1 MKNPQYAAVKV
12 PATITALFWLTKVL
26 TTAMGESLSDY
37 LAVTSLIALALLGFF
52 GLIAAL
58 WWQLRGERFRAPA
71 YWTAVS
77 MVAVT
82 GTIAADALHVV
93 LGIPYVVSTVF
104 YAVVLAVVFWAWYRT
119 EGTLSIHSI
128 DTRRRELFYWAT
140 VMVTFALG
148 TATGDLAAST
158 LRLGYRDAGVV
169 FAVLI
174 VIPLVAWRAGRNAV
188 ACFWSAYVLT
198 RPLGASFA
206 DWVGK
211 PHSRTGLG
219 FGDGTVSALLIV
231 AIVLLVTWGIRVGDG
246 VPPDDE
252 TPVGGELDSLAG

>member
-1 MKNPQYAAVKV
+1 VRNRQYAAVKV
-12 PATITALFWLTKVL
+12 PAAITALFWLTKVL

-37 LAVTSLIALALLGFF
+37 LAVTSLIALALLGVL
-52 GLIAAL
+52 GLVAAL
-58 WWQLRGERFRAPA
+58 WWQLRGDRFRAPA
-71 YWTAVS
+71 YWIAVS

-93 LGIPYVVSTVF
+93 LGVPYVASTLF
-104 YAVVLAVVFWAWYRT
+104 YAVILALVFWVWHRT

-128 DTRRRELFYWAT
+128 DTPRRELFYWAT

-158 LRLGYRDAGVV
+158 MHLGYRDAGLV
-169 FAVLI
+169 FAVMI
-174 VIPLVAWRAGRNAV
+174 AVPLVAWRLGRSAV

-198 RPLGASFA
+198 CPLGASFA
-206 DWVGK
+206 DWAGK

-219 FGDGTVSALLIV
+219 FGDGTVSVVLIATIVVLV
-231 AIVLLVTWGIRVGDG
+231 AWATRVDDG
-246 VPPDDE
+246 VPPDDRTRAE
-252 TPVGGELDSLAG
+252 GELDSLAG

>member
-1 MKNPQYAAVKV
+1 MKNQQYAAVKV

-37 LAVTSLIALALLGFF
+37 LAVTSLIALALLGVL
-52 GLIAAL
+52 GLLAAL
-58 WWQLRGERFRAPA
+58 WWQLRGDRFRAPA

-82 GTIAADALHVV
+82 GTIAADTLHVV
-93 LGIPYVVSTVF
+93 LGVPYVASTLF
-104 YAVVLAVVFWAWYRT
+104 YAVVLALVFWAWHRT

-128 DTRRRELFYWAT
+128 DTPRRELFYWAT

-158 LRLGYRDAGVV
+158 MHLGYRDAGLV
-169 FAVLI
+169 FTVLI
-174 VIPLVAWRAGRNAV
+174 AIPLVAWRAGRSAV

-211 PHSRTGLG
+211 PHARTGLG
-219 FGDGTVSALLIV
+219 FGDGTVSVVLIV
-231 AIVLLVTWGIRVGDG
+231 AIVVLVAWATGLDDG
-246 VPPDDE
+246 VPPHDE
-252 TPVGGELDSLAG
+252 TTAEGELDSVAG